1 MLLRP
6 HIVAEVL
13 GVTLSDSDQ
22 AVAEE
27 THGEIGH
34 DAIER
39 AVVMRA
45 VERWPVRPGEP
56 VGPWDDPRDPDAP
69 GPDAAVRHTC
79 AGALVWG
86 LCGAGGFRYGERA
99 PDLSLEDGLALGPT
113 ISRTAQHVLWR
124 LLKSDGR
131 VDADDALPPPPP
143 DPRTRSEVAERVMW
157 AWLGASDEPPEPR
170 PDAERA
176 PDRIHAVAVDL
187 AIDLVAAPR
196 HVIAVAAGG
205 AAWLLAHYSQ
215 PKNGGSWAVARAR
228 RMLVAAAGGEWEPA
242 RSGGA
247 S

>member
-27 THGEIGH
+27 THGEAGH

-39 AVVMRA
+39 AVVLRA

-86 LCGAGGFRYGERA
+86 LCGAGGFRYGTCA
-99 PDLSLEDGLALGPT
+99 PLLRVEDGEPCPIGC
-113 ISRTAQHVLWR
+113 
-124 LLKSDGR
+124 
-131 VDADDALPPPPP
+131 PPPE
-143 DPRTRSEVAERVMW
+143 RGRYEIAERVMW

-205 AAWLLAHYSQ
+205 AAWLLAHY
-215 PKNGGSWAVARAR
+215 PGSWAVARAR
-228 RMLVAAAGGEWEPA
+228 RMLVAAAGEWEP
-242 RSGGA
+242 R
-247 S
+247 

>member
-69 GPDAAVRHTC
+69 GPDTAVRHTC

-86 LCGAGGFRYGERA
+86 LCGAGGFRYGSPPILRV
-99 PDLSLEDGLALGPT
+99 EDGELC
-113 ISRTAQHVLWR
+113 QV
-124 LLKSDGR
+124 GR
-131 VDADDALPPPPP
+131 VPG
-143 DPRTRSEVAERVMW
+143 RYEVAEKVMW
-157 AWLGASDEPPEPR
+157 AFLGASDEPPEPR

-176 PDRIHAVAVDL
+176 PDRLHAAGVDL
-187 AIDLVAAPR
+187 AIDLLCAPR
-196 HVIAVAAGG
+196 HVLAVAAGG

>member
-13 GVTLSDSDQ
+13 GVTLSDSDR
-22 AVAEE
+22 AIAEE

-39 AVVMRA
+39 AVVLRA

-56 VGPWDDPRDPDAP
+56 AGPWDDPRDPDAP

-86 LCGAGGFRYGERA
+86 LCGAGGFRYGSPPILR
-99 PDLSLEDGLALGPT
+99 PEDGEPCPIGCPT
-113 ISRTAQHVLWR
+113 PER
-124 LLKSDGR
+124 GR
-131 VDADDALPPPPP
+131 Y
-143 DPRTRSEVAERVMW
+143 EIAEQVMW
-157 AWLGASDEPPEPR
+157 AFLGASDEPPEPR

-196 HVIAVAAGG
+196 HVLAVAAGG
-205 AAWLLAHYSQ
+205 AAWLLAHY
-215 PKNGGSWAVARAR
+215 PGSWAVARAR
-228 RMLVAAAGGEWEPA
+228 RMLVAACGTWAPA
-242 RSGGA
+242 QRGREEEE
-247 S
+247 